1 MLAADT
7 ILDSALQLAAKTGWE
22 QLTLQ
27 QIAAALQISLA
38 DIYRH
43 YRQKDDLVDAWFDR
57 ADQALLSAVISTAL
71 PASARLQQAMQ
82 HWLAALAPYHKLT
95 GQMLLYKLEPG
106 HIHLQLAGILRIS
119 RTVQW
124 LREAASLNARGTA
137 RIGQELALSSLFVAV
152 FIYWLNDSS
161 PAQQRSQQILQR
173 KLQCGD
179 AVRLWH

>member
-1 MLAADT
+1 MQQQ
-7 ILDSALQLAAKTGWE
+7 ILDTALQLAAKTGWE

-27 QIAAALQISLA
+27 QIAAALHISLA

-57 ADQALLSAVISTAL
+57 ADLALLSTQISKEL
-71 PASARLQQAMQ
+71 PASARLQQAIQ
-82 HWLAALAPYHKLT
+82 QWLAALAPYHKLT

-106 HIHLQLAGILRIS
+106 HIHLQLGGILRIS

-124 LREAASLNARGTA
+124 LREAAGLNAGGAA

-161 PAQQRSQQILQR
+161 PGQQRSLKVLQH
-173 KLQCGD
+173 KLQWGNTL
-179 AVRLWH
+179 RLWH